1 MALRAGYAGVKKNLL
16 NSLTAFLSLG
26 ITGIG
31 AGLEVDEYGD
41 LVNVAGFNTPALLTT
56 EALESNE
63 GVLYDV
69 FGNSTLED
77 TISPATWY
85 KWRPLCKQY
94 GTPDGSPIESHI
106 MAVGEHWGIHFKDG
120 AKCVKK
126 IRIGNYWYGNEYN
139 TCFKEFYL
147 EGSNSGEENNYTR
160 IGTYE
165 FYDTKI
171 AAFNEFDIDND
182 NYYAYYRIVVK
193 SSYDTRDLVIF
204 RSLDMFGYDEEV

>member
-1 MALRAGYAGVKKNLL
+1 MALRAGYNGVKKNLL
-16 NSLTAFLSLG
+16 SLITSFFSLG

-31 AGLEVDEYGD
+31 DGLEVDEYGD
-41 LVNVAGFNTPALLTT
+41 LIVTGGASKALQLLTT
-56 EALESNE
+56 EALESNT
-63 GVLYDV
+63 GTLYDV
-69 FGNSTLED
+69 FGNSTLEE
-77 TISPATWY
+77 TTSPATWY

-106 MAVGEHWGIHFKDG
+106 MALNEYWGIHFKDG

-139 TCFKEFYL
+139 TCFKEFYF
-147 EGSNSGEENNYTR
+147 EGSNNGENYTR

-165 FYDTKI
+165 FYDTKV

-182 NYYAYYRIVVK
+182 NYYTYYRIIAK
-193 SSYDTRDLVIF
+193 SSNDSRNLVIF
-204 RSLDMFGYDEEV
+204 RSVDMFGYDEEV